1 MEQNKTLLVILSVAL
16 FLAAILS
23 VGLWFFYPR
32 EDVAGNPA
40 GMESAAVVSDDPI
53 EWVRRNEIPALTP
66 QPEAPQKDIIV
77 YGEDPEKSGDAS
89 PATTNSVP
97 YPPASAPPAVTAPAP
112 KKEPVPAVTKPRI
125 AAPAPKPAA
134 SAPKP
139 SAPAPETRSV
149 RVKEFSI
156 QVGAFSSRDRAEE
169 LNEVLKEKGL
179 TGQVFFADGPQ
190 LYRLRIGPY
199 TNKDE
204 AEKFLGWVR
213 SINGFESSMIFERNA
228 IRTVAN

>member
-1 MEQNKTLLVILSVAL
+1 MEQNKTLLIILSVAL
-16 FLAAILS
+16 FLATILS

-32 EDVAGNPA
+32 EDVAGAPPDID
-40 GMESAAVVSDDPI
+40 SAAVVSDDPI

-66 QPEAPQKDIIV
+66 QGETPPKEDLIIV
-77 YGEDPEKSGDAS
+77 YGEKPKQNDVAEPP
-89 PATTNSVP
+89 PAITSP
-97 YPPASAPPAVTAPAP
+97 YPPAAVPVPAAPPAQKREQVPSVPKPQVKAPAAPRAPVAPAP
-112 KKEPVPAVTKPRI
+112 Q
-125 AAPAPKPAA
+125 
-134 SAPKP
+134 
-139 SAPAPETRSV
+139 TRSA
-149 RVKEFSI
+149 RVTEFSI
-156 QVGAFSSRDRAEE
+156 QVGAFSSRDRADE

-179 TGQVFFADGPQ
+179 AGQVFYADGPK

-228 IRTVAN
+228 TRTIAN